1 MTDDAEYVIVI
12 MASAAG
18 VAKDVVDT
26 LRGRGIKAGCLR
38 VRMFRPFPADEVASA
53 LGGKRAVAVLDR
65 SVSPGGTAP
74 LATEVRSALYGL
86 PRRVPVHGY
95 IFGLGGRDFF
105 PHDAESV
112 FDDLMNGKES
122 GADRYIGLRDKFA
135 AGGLV

>member
-18 VAKDVVDT
+18 VAKDVVDA
-26 LRGRGIKAGCLR
+26 LRAGGIKAGCLR
-38 VRMFRPFPADEVASA
+38 VRRFRPFPAGEVASA
-53 LGGKRAVAVLDR
+53 LDGKRAVAVLDR
-65 SVSPGGTAP
+65 SVSSGGTAP
-74 LATEVRSALYGL
+74 LAAEIRSALYDL

-112 FDDLMNGKES
+112 FDDMINGKDP
-122 GADRYIGLRDKFA
+122 GNDRYIGLRDKFA
-135 AGGLV
+135 AGGAD